1 MSNKKSVPYYSVG
14 GALYQTPELA
24 TNSGRQIARGMM
36 GLSVPYEDLPNSP
49 YQWQRRQE
57 GIERQEAER
66 VRLCAIMNKDTDRY
80 RRDCTRPGDP
90 VR

>member
-1 MSNKKSVPYYSVG
+1 MIRM
-14 GALYQTPELA
+14 ALLA
-24 TNSGRQIARGMM
+24 LTAVTLAGCIPP
-36 GLSVPYEDLPNSP
+36 PYEDMPNSP

-66 VRLCAIMNKDTDRY
+66 VRLCAIMNKDTERY
-80 RRDCTRPGDP
+80 ERDCTRPGDP

>member
-1 MSNKKSVPYYSVG
+1 MIR
-14 GALYQTPELA
+14 TPLIAVAAATLA
-24 TNSGRQIARGMM
+24 GCTFPQ
-36 GLSVPYEDLPNSP
+36 PYEDMPNSP
-49 YQWQRRQE
+49 YQWERRQQE
-57 GIERQEAER
+57 IERREAER

>member
-1 MSNKKSVPYYSVG
+1 MIRMFAIAVT
-14 GALYQTPELA
+14 ATTLA
-24 TNSGRQIARGMM
+24 GCAFPA
-36 GLSVPYEDLPNSP
+36 PYEDMPNSP